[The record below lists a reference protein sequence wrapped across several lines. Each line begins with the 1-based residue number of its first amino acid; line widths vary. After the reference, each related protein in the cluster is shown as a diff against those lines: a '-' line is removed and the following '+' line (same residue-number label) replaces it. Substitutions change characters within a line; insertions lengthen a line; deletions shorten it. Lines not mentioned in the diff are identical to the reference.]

1 MRSTRILS
9 LVVLSCLSP
18 VAGWATTGWS
28 ELKAG
33 MTRAETTA
41 VLGTELVGS
50 RGRGFEVAIYE
61 GRAEV
66 VFLNGQ
72 LVAWTA
78 PANTVA
84 PAAPASAWQF
94 DQMSRVRGGG
104 ASAVRPTPAQT
115 ATRPGAILP
124 AYRL

>member
-9 LVVLSCLSP
+9 LAVLSTLLP

-41 VLGTELVGS
+41 VLGTEMVGS

-72 LVAWTA
+72 LVAWTP
-78 PANTVA
+78 PANTAA
-84 PAAPASAWQF
+84 PAAPVSAWQF
-94 DQMSRVRGGG
+94 DQMSRVRAGS
-104 ASAVRPTPAQT
+104 ANAVRPTPAQT

>member
-1 MRSTRILS
+1 MRSIRILS
-9 LVVLSCLSP
+9 LAVLSSLLP
-18 VAGWATTGWS
+18 VASWATTGWS
-28 ELKAG
+28 ELKPG

-50 RGRGFEVAIYE
+50 RGRGFEVGIYE

-78 PANTVA
+78 PANTAA

-94 DQMSRVRGGG
+94 DQAARVRSVGPGVSRPIP
-104 ASAVRPTPAQT
+104 ASTT
-115 ATRPGAILP
+115 TRQGAILP